1 VVYLLSESAITWSG
15 TIVTEGAIALALTG
29 SGSRAIRYRLA
40 PDRLLGAD
48 GLDGEDAIGIGGSV
62 VREHGVIHSIEIIFL
77 TKRCVGM
84 SYVMPL
90 LRS

>member
-15 TIVTEGAIALALTG
+15 TIVTEGAIALTLTG

-48 GLDGEDAIGIGGSV
+48 GLDGEDAIGIG
-62 VREHGVIHSIEIIFL
+62 
-77 TKRCVGM
+77 
-84 SYVMPL
+84 
-90 LRS
+90 